1 MAVSLKEL
9 QSYIERFSSGDNA
22 RLLQN
27 LATVIF
33 EEAAPEFLELFSE
46 ADLLAV
52 TLAALE
58 FIDERRLK
66 SYQIRCFNPTPETHG
81 WTSAHTA
88 IEISVPDRPFL
99 VDSVRLQLKR
109 KGIALHH
116 LLHPILSVE
125 RGSEGE
131 VKEIFQRQSEA
142 SIAESYELYLI
153 DRIDDPAGLEELEAD
168 LSRILG
174 LVTAVTDDFTA
185 MRGKARE
192 IANALSKAIA
202 DAGSLRFPD
211 SASAIAEYAEFM
223 RWIDAENFVYLGY
236 REYEVYEEGGR
247 EFARIRG
254 NSRLGILRDV
264 DSSRFAQ
271 PVAVEALPAKIL
283 DQMAGVPLLL
293 VAKANTESPIQ
304 RSGMMD
310 YIGLKEFDEQGR
322 FVGERR
328 FLGLFASHAYT
339 TAPTEIPILR
349 EKLRKV
355 LELDRARA
363 ASYDYKQIVNIFNS
377 IPLGELFGLS
387 AVNLHRDIRDIMS
400 IEKERGVRLQ
410 IRLDAMQRGYS
421 VTVIMPKERFN
432 SQVRLK
438 IQSHLEARLGATY
451 SNYRLA
457 MVGTDEE
464 RVRFHFFFSSAM
476 TMDEISFG
484 ELEREVAELT
494 STWDDRLGEALEE
507 KFGDSGR
514 NLARKY
520 SRVFPDGYKAEV
532 PIENAVRDVPNLEA
546 LGNRDFLIDLIN
558 PIKTRYKEKT
568 THLRIYHPGTLVL
581 AEIFPVLENLGLKIF
596 EQISYQLELS
606 PGRLASVDIFR
617 VQDSDASPI
626 HIENDG
632 SRLREALVSIL
643 TNSAR
648 SDRLNRLVLSA
659 GLSIREVALLSTCRG
674 HLFQLVPSASLTFIT
689 ETFLNYP
696 ECCQKV
702 LRFFECKFDPSLEG
716 DRQALAAAA
725 HREAMES
732 LNSVSTLPEDTTLRC
747 LIDLVHS
754 TLRTNYFLNK
764 THISIK
770 VESNRLTWIV
780 EPKPLYE
787 IFVWGPN
794 LEAVHLRGGAIARG
808 GLRWSDRPD
817 DFRTEVLGLMKTQ
830 MSKNALIVPE
840 GSKGG
845 FVLKNAPVE
854 RNRLIEYVKTQYR
867 TFIRGLLDV
876 TDNII
881 DSKPVHPG
889 DLIVYDGYD
898 PYLVVAA
905 DKGTATFSDLANSIS
920 REYGF
925 WLGDAFASGG
935 SNGYDHK
942 KEGITAKGAWECV
955 QRHFR
960 ELGMDPHREEFTV
973 AGIGDM
979 SGDVFGNGLI
989 FSDKIRLVAAFNHTH
1004 IFLDPSP
1011 DAPASFQERLR
1022 LFADPSLSW
1031 EDYDP
1036 SLISSGGGV
1045 FLRKSKAI
1053 DLSTEA
1059 RELLGLDEESVS
1071 GQEIVRRILQ
1081 LPVDLLWNGGIG
1093 TYVKATTE
1101 NHSDAGDLN
1110 NNGVRIDAPQLRARV
1125 VGEGGNLG
1133 FTQLARIE
1141 YSLNGGRM
1149 NTDAIDNSGG
1159 VDMSDH
1165 EVNLKILLSPAVRS
1179 GRISAD
1185 DRNQLLV
1192 RMTDEVSSLVLANNY
1207 SQALCLSQA
1216 EHLGVEGI
1224 DTLES
1229 LQNQLSSHSRLKP
1242 NVEFLPSSRSLE
1254 QRRRNGQGY
1263 SRPELAILLAY
1274 AKMDLKR
1281 SLLAST
1287 LLAAEVLERHL
1298 FEYFPHLVR
1307 GEFPEEVRSHQLKR
1321 EIVATRLTNLLID
1334 RLGIAFIHGIAED
1347 TQGQPDE
1354 TLSAVLA
1361 THEIL
1366 QLDKLFDRLFALDKS
1381 VAATAQYR
1389 SMACL
1394 NSAAKGIVHWLI
1406 LSGAREESLESLVS
1420 KYREP
1425 MRELRAR
1432 LDQFLPPSSER
1443 KRFLS
1448 RKKESLDAGYPEDL
1462 ATDIAASGY
1471 WASCMGVADINVRTS
1486 VELDR
1491 AAKRFY
1497 AIGDL
1502 FSLGWIRDELSNFRA
1517 NSRWEAVALNGIIA
1531 DLRHLQRQLTVI
1543 SFAAGKDRDWKTGL
1557 LDAQPV
1563 LINRINATIGRFRE
1577 QNTVDLSA
1585 GSVFA
1590 RLMLQL
1596 IRRLEL
1602 EHSPVS
1608 N

>member
-1 MAVSLKEL
+1 MAVSLKDL
-9 QSYIERFSSGDNA
+9 QSYIERFSTGDNA
-22 RLLQN
+22 RLVQN

-33 EEAAPEFLELFSE
+33 EEAVPEFLELFSE

-52 TLAALE
+52 TLSALD
-58 FIDERRLK
+58 FIDERRLE
-66 SYQIRCFNPTPETHG
+66 SFQVRCFNPTQESHG
-81 WTSAHTA
+81 WTSDHSA
-88 IEISVPDRPFL
+88 IEITVPDRPFL
-99 VDSVRLQLKR
+99 VDSVRLHLKR

-125 RGSEGE
+125 RGEEG
-131 VKEIFQRQSEA
+131 VVTEIFQRQSEA

-153 DRIDDPAGLEELEAD
+153 DRIEDPALLQQLQTE

-174 LVTAVTDDFTA
+174 LVVAVTDDFPA
-185 MRGKARE
+185 MRGKARQA
-192 IANALSKAIA
+192 ANALSQSIA
-202 DAGSLRFPD
+202 DAGSSRFPD
-211 SASAIAEYAEFM
+211 SASAIAEYAEFL

-236 REYEVYEEGGR
+236 REYEVYEEDGR
-247 EFARIRG
+247 EFARIRDD
-254 NSRLGILRDV
+254 SCLGILRDV
-264 DSSRFAQ
+264 DSSRFAK
-271 PVAVEALPAKIL
+271 PVAVEALPAKVI
-283 DQMAGVPLLL
+283 DQMAGAPLLL
-293 VAKANTESPIQ
+293 VAKANTESPIR
-304 RSGMMD
+304 RSGLMD

-322 FVGERR
+322 FVGEKR
-328 FLGLFASHAYT
+328 FLGLFSSHAYT
-339 TAPTEIPILR
+339 TAPTDIPILR

-355 LELDRARA
+355 LELDRART
-363 ASYDYKQIVNIFNS
+363 ASYDYKQIVAIFNS
-377 IPLGELFGLS
+377 IPLGELFSLN
-387 AVNLHRDIRDIMS
+387 AVDLHRDIRDIMS

-421 VTVIMPKERFN
+421 VTVIMPRERFN

-438 IQSHLEARLGATY
+438 IQSHMESRLGATY
-451 SNYRLA
+451 SDYRLA
-457 MVGTDEE
+457 MVGADEE
-464 RVRFHFFFSSAM
+464 RVRFHFFFSTAM

-494 STWDDRLGEALEE
+494 RTWDDRLGEALEE
-507 KFGDSGR
+507 RFGDSAQS
-514 NLARKY
+514 LARKY
-520 SRVFPDGYKAEV
+520 SRVFPEGYKAEV

-558 PIKTRYKEKT
+558 PVKTRYREKT

-596 EQISYQLELS
+596 EQISYQLEFS
-606 PGRLASVDIFR
+606 PGRLASIDIFR
-617 VQDSDASPI
+617 VQDSGASPI
-626 HIENDG
+626 DIDRDG
-632 SRLREALVSIL
+632 RRLREALVAIL
-643 TNSAR
+643 TNAAR

-659 GLSIREVALLSTCRG
+659 GLSIREVALLKTYRG

-716 DRQALAAAA
+716 DREELAATA
-725 HREAMES
+725 HREAIES
-732 LNSVSTLPEDTTLRC
+732 LNSVSTLPEDTILRS

-764 THISIK
+764 SHISIK

-780 EPKPLYE
+780 EPRPLYE
-787 IFVWGPN
+787 IFVWSPN
-794 LEAVHLRGGAIARG
+794 VEAVHLRGGPIARG

-845 FVLKNAPVE
+845 FVLKNAPLE
-854 RNRLIEYVKTQYR
+854 RDQLIEYVKSQYQ
-867 TFIRGLLDV
+867 TFIRGLLDI

-889 DLIVYDGYD
+889 DLVIYDDYD

-1011 DAPASFQERLR
+1011 DASSSFQERIR

-1031 EDYDP
+1031 ADYDD
-1036 SLISSGGGV
+1036 SLISPGGGV
-1045 FLRKSKAI
+1045 FLRKAKSI
-1053 DLSTEA
+1053 DLSSEA

-1093 TYVKATTE
+1093 TYVKATNE
-1101 NHSDAGDLN
+1101 NNSDVGDPN
-1110 NNGVRIDAPQLRARV
+1110 NNGVRIDAPQIRARV
-1125 VGEGGNLG
+1125 IGEGGNLG

-1141 YSLNGGRM
+1141 YSLNGGRI

-1165 EVNLKILLSPAVRS
+1165 EVNLKILLSPAVRF
-1179 GRISAD
+1179 GKISAD
-1185 DRNQLLV
+1185 DRNELLV
-1192 RMTDEVSSLVLANNY
+1192 RMTDDVSKLVLANNY

-1224 DTLES
+1224 GTLEA
-1229 LQNQLSSHSRLKP
+1229 LQHQLSSHGRLKP
-1242 NVEFLPSSRSLE
+1242 NVEFLPNSRTLE

-1263 SRPELAILLAY
+1263 TRPELAILLAY

-1281 SLLAST
+1281 SLLTSN
-1287 LLAAEVLERHL
+1287 LLGAPVLERHL
-1298 FEYFPHLVR
+1298 TEYFPELVR
-1307 GEFPEEVRSHQLKR
+1307 GEFPDELRSHQLKR
-1321 EIVATRLTNLLID
+1321 EIIATRLTNLLID

-1354 TLSAVLA
+1354 TLNAVLA

-1366 QLDKLFDRLFALDKS
+1366 ELDKLFDRLFALDKS
-1381 VAATAQYR
+1381 VPATAQYR

-1394 NSAAKGIVHWLI
+1394 NTAAKGIVHWLI
-1406 LSGAREESLESLVS
+1406 LSGEQEESLDSLVT
-1420 KYREP
+1420 KYYEP

-1448 RKKESLDAGYPEDL
+1448 HKKESRDAGYPEDL
-1462 ATDIAASGY
+1462 ATDIAASDY
-1471 WASCMGVADINVRTS
+1471 WASCMGVADISVRTS
-1486 VELDR
+1486 VELER

-1497 AIGDL
+1497 GIGDL
-1502 FSLGWIRDELSNFRA
+1502 FSLGWIRDQLSSFRA
-1517 NSRWEAVALNGIIA
+1517 TSRWEAVALNGIIA
-1531 DLRHLQRQLTVI
+1531 DLRHLQRQLTVL
-1543 SFAAGKDRDWKTGL
+1543 SFAAGNDRDWKASL
-1557 LDAQPV
+1557 VKSQPV
-1563 LINRINATIGRFRE
+1563 LVNRINATIDRFRD
-1577 QNTVDLSA
+1577 QNAVDLSA
-1585 GSVFA
+1585 GSVIA

-1596 IRRLEL
+1596 QRRLESQY
-1602 EHSPVS
+1602 SPQA